1 MERILRRATSGSTR
15 REFVWEGK
23 ENGGRGS
30 DASRFAIWR
39 PCPGIWETQRRHWW
53 WLRGTGEGPT
63 RRGGK
68 VNSGPCLPTKKHG
81 WHRVATSTPRGC
93 PWKNY
98 SSVAVSAPRRAQR
111 CNYSGHVV
119 LKRGCTCRFA
129 RIRHR
134 SSRINA
140 ANHLA
145 WMRSFPVHRFFSNF
159 SSFSFFLHLGSLP
172 HFDLNISFCGK
183 SLSSPFF
190 PFFRKDSIL
199 QIIRYLPFQT
209 PRIY

>member
-1 MERILRRATSGSTR
+1 MGRKR
-15 REFVWEGK
+15 K
-23 ENGGRGS
+23 RGS

-145 WMRSFPVHRFFSNF
+145 WMRSFPIHLSHSFPTFHHFPSLSF
-159 SSFSFFLHLGSLP
+159 SSPRFSTTFRSKYFILWK
-172 HFDLNISFCGK
+172 ISK
-183 SLSSPFF
+183 LSIFST
-190 PFFRKDSIL
+190 S
-199 QIIRYLPFQT
+199 
-209 PRIY
+209 